1 MITLIFLILLLKGA
15 VHIIK
20 ALVKLALVLLCLLI
34 DAILIIA
41 IIGVISLLI

>member
-34 DAILIIA
+34 DAVLILA

>member
-34 DAILIIA
+34 DAIFIIA

>member
-34 DAILIIA
+34 DAILILA

>member
-1 MITLIFLILLLKGA
+1 MITLIFLILLIKGA

>member
-20 ALVKLALVLLCLLI
+20 AIVKLALVLLCLLI

>member
-20 ALVKLALVLLCLLI
+20 VLVKLALVLLCLLI
-34 DAILIIA
+34 DAILILA
-41 IIGVISLLI
+41 IIGAISLLI

>member
-1 MITLIFLILLLKGA
+1 MITLIFLILLLKGV

-34 DAILIIA
+34 DAILILA

>member
-1 MITLIFLILLLKGA
+1 MITLIFLILLIKGA

-34 DAILIIA
+34 DAILILA
-41 IIGVISLLI
+41 IIGAISLLI